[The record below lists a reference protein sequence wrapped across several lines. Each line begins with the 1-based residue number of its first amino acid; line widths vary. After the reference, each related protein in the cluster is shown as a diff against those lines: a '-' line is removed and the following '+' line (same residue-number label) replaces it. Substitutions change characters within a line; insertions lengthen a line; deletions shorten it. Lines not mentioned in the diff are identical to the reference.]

1 MERIQDV
8 ARRKV
13 GKIVKRSVRGVLDLL
28 PMQHKL
34 KPISA
39 NFGIDRG
46 VPIDRYYIEKFLSAH
61 RAKIHGTVLEIA
73 SSTYTRRFGD
83 DRVTE
88 PLTLHV
94 QDGFGTDFVC
104 DLSRECPREAF
115 LDCFV
120 LTQTLPFVYDV
131 RPTIL
136 NAIRMVKPGGTL
148 LVTAGG
154 VSQISRDDMERWG
167 HFWGFTDV
175 ALRRLFEEVLPTE
188 CIEIQSYGNVLA
200 AASFLYGLA
209 QHELATEELDHFDPQ
224 YPMLIGL
231 VVTRPL
237 DWNPPER

>member
-1 MERIQDV
+1 MERMQDV

-13 GKIVKRSVRGVLDLL
+13 GRVVKRSVRGVLDLL
-28 PMQHKL
+28 PLQYKL
-34 KPISA
+34 QPISR

-46 VPIDRYYIEKFLSAH
+46 LPIDRYYIEKFLSAH
-61 RAKIHGTVLEIA
+61 RQKIRGTTLEIA
-73 SSTYTRRFGD
+73 SSAYTRRFGD
-83 DRVTE
+83 DRVTH
-88 PLTLHV
+88 PLVMHV
-94 QDGFGTDFVC
+94 HEGFGADFVC
-104 DLSRECPREAF
+104 DLSQECPRESF

-131 RPTIL
+131 RSTIR
-136 NAIRMVKPGGTL
+136 NAVKMLKPGGSI

-175 ALRRLFEEVLPTE
+175 ALRRLFEEELPAE
-188 CIEIQSYGNVLA
+188 CVEVESYGNVLA

-209 QHELATEELDHFDPQ
+209 QHELTTEELDHFDPQ

-231 VVTRPL
+231 VATRPL
-237 DWNPPER
+237 E